1 MKIVSRIHEVRDWRG
16 AGWGSLGLVP
26 TMGYLHAGHVSLIE
40 RARRENARVAA
51 TIFVNP
57 TQFGPQEDLGRYP
70 RDLERDRLLLEAAGC
85 DLVFAPPVEEIYP
98 PGADTFVVPGRVAA
112 PLEGERRP
120 GHFRGVATVVLK
132 LLNIVRPD
140 RAYFGEKDAQQLAVI
155 RAMVRDLDQ
164 PVQIVACPTARESDG
179 LAMSSR
185 NSYLT
190 PDERRAA
197 PALFRALLAAR
208 ELWAHG
214 ERDAE
219 ALRGTMRRVLAAEP
233 LLRVDYV
240 SAADPGTLEEV
251 ARAEGPVLLSL
262 AVFCGRARLI
272 DNVRLE
278 PG

>member
-1 MKIVSRIHEVRDWRG
+1 VKLVSRIAEVREWRT
-16 AGWGSLGLVP
+16 AGEGPLGLVP
-26 TMGYLHAGHVSLIE
+26 TMGYLHEGHVSLVR
-40 RARRENARVAA
+40 RARRENARVAT

-57 TQFGPQEDLGRYP
+57 TQFGPGEDLGRYP
-70 RDLERDRLLLEAAGC
+70 RDLERDRQLLEAAGC
-85 DLVFAPPVEEIYP
+85 DLVFAPAVEEIYP
-98 PGADTFVVPGRVAA
+98 PGADTFVLPGRVAA

-132 LLNIVRPD
+132 LLNIVQPD

-155 RAMVRDLDQ
+155 RALVRDLDH
-164 PVQIVACPTARESDG
+164 PTTVVGCPTVRESDG

-190 PDERRAA
+190 PQERAA
-197 PALFRALLAAR
+197 TPALYRALSSAR
-208 ELWAHG
+208 ALWQRG
-214 ERDAE
+214 ERSGE
-219 ALRGTMRRVLAAEP
+219 ALRAEVRRVLATEP

-240 SAADPGTLEEV
+240 SAADPTTFQELV
-251 ARAEGPVLLSL
+251 DADGPALLSL

-278 PG
+278 P